1 MIYLFINSC
10 IHHYLGEIILYW
22 LCTMADEQNDQTLSF
37 HGAYILIRQKPGNY
51 IHTNIHIYTCKR
63 ICNVEAEKN

>member
-1 MIYLFINSC
+1 
-10 IHHYLGEIILYW
+10 
-22 LCTMADEQNDQTLSF
+22 MADEQNDQTLSF